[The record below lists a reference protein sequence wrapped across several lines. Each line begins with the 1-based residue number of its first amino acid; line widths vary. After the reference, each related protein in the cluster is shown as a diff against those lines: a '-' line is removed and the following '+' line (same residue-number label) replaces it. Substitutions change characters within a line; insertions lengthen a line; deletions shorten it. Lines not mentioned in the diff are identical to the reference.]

1 MPLSRRSTGRTTH
14 TQSRAGERSRSCT
27 ELAGA
32 QCPTACV
39 EKGGLMRTHRGV
51 LRLALAAAALLGSL
65 SLVVWRQSRA
75 LELLRELDR
84 TRTER
89 AIAEASRSDLNR
101 RIEYLE
107 SRSRVVTE
115 AARLGLRVPTGD
127 EIVFLPLDDRPSSTR
142 SPLAVRV
149 GAAAGTM
156 P

>member
-1 MPLSRRSTGRTTH
+1 MRS
-14 TQSRAGERSRSCT
+14 
-27 ELAGA
+27 
-32 QCPTACV
+32 
-39 EKGGLMRTHRGV
+39 HRGV
-51 LRLALAAAALLGSL
+51 LRLALASAALLSSL

-89 AIAEASRSDLNR
+89 AVAEASRSDLNR

-115 AARLGLRVPTGD
+115 AARLGLRVPTGA
-127 EIVFLPLDDRPSSTR
+127 EIVFLPLGDRPSSTR

-149 GAAAGTM
+149 GASAAGTM

>member
-1 MPLSRRSTGRTTH
+1 M
-14 TQSRAGERSRSCT
+14 RAHG
-27 ELAGA
+27 
-32 QCPTACV
+32 
-39 EKGGLMRTHRGV
+39 GV

-89 AIAEASRSDLNR
+89 AIAEAARSDLNR

-107 SRSRVVTE
+107 SRARVVSE
-115 AARLGLRVPTGD
+115 AGKRLGLRVPTGD
-127 EIVFLPLDDRPSSTR
+127 EIVFLPLGDRPAGAQSPIATR
-142 SPLAVRV
+142 PRV
-149 GAAAGTM
+149 PNNGTL